1 MIQVACTKAR
11 KFGQKNSVARWILF
25 RSLGWLYKVG
35 LHGMLGTGGVHNGT
49 AQMRR
54 LQCRQVGLGGSSA
67 STMMLHYSWWVQTA
81 PAARSLQRYAPSLP
95 GSEDQSVQVSRRAAA
110 TVGCPDCTP
119 GKLQHRAPY
128 SCLNPLHKKRARR
141 PTTLLE
147 KEMPFAPCT

>member
-35 LHGMLGTGGVHNGT
+35 LHGMLGTGGVHDNVT

-54 LQCRQVGLGGSSA
+54 LQCRQLGLGGSSV

-95 GSEDQSVQVSRRAAA
+95 YRSVGGLRQRLAALI
-110 TVGCPDCTP
+110 V
-119 GKLQHRAPY
+119 
-128 SCLNPLHKKRARR
+128 
-141 PTTLLE
+141 LLGNCNIVRLT
-147 KEMPFAPCT
+147 AA